1 MDYKETL
8 HMPKTGFEM
17 RGNLP
22 KKEPGIQKRW
32 KDMHLYEK
40 MLSQRETAKPFIL
53 HDGPPY
59 ANGDIHLG
67 HALNKVLKDVI
78 NRSHY
83 MMGDKI
89 VYIPGWDTHGLPI
102 ETAVTKLGYDRKKM
116 PLAEFRKICQDYAL
130 EQVEKQKA
138 GFLSLGSI
146 GDYDHPYITLQKEFE
161 ALQIDVF
168 GKMATKGLIYKG
180 LKPVIWSPSSESAL
194 AEAEVEY
201 KDVKSPTI
209 FVKFQVKDGKGV
221 LTSDDSFV
229 IWTTTPWTIPANLG
243 ISVHPDFEYAL
254 VKTEKGNLVL
264 LNELVDSL
272 CDEFK
277 LEQREV
283 IKTFKG
289 KEFEYITCVHPLYE
303 DRESLV
309 MCGEHVTADAGTGCV
324 HTAPGFGMDDFLIGM
339 KYNLPVYVNVDE
351 KGCMTKDCGEW
362 LEGQYVEDAN
372 KTVTMRLDELGCLL
386 KLQFITHS
394 YPHDWRTKKP
404 VIYRATTQWF
414 ASIDKIRDE
423 LLEQIHSVEWT
434 PSWGEQRMHN
444 MIADRGD
451 WCISRQRAWGV
462 PIPIIYGEDDT
473 PLIDEAIFEHV
484 SKLFAEY
491 GSNVW
496 FEREAK
502 DLLPEGYTSSHSP
515 NGIFRKEMD
524 TMDVWF
530 DSGSSHTGCIK
541 ERGLDYPVDLYFEG
555 SDQYRGW
562 FNSSLIV
569 GTAVHGKAPYKAVL
583 SHGFVMDEKGQKMS
597 KSLWNAVAPGEIT
610 KKYGADILRLWAC
623 SVDYQADVSMGQNIL
638 KQVSDNY
645 RKVRNTFRFLMA
657 NLDNNEFSK
666 KDCIPFDQLNALNQ
680 YILVLLKDAIDFVIK
695 AYKEYRFS
703 DVVSYL
709 SNLMTN
715 DLSAYYLDYTKD
727 ILYIENVD
735 SLSRREVQTVL
746 YTAVDVLAKLWSPI
760 LCHTCEEI
768 NDFMHFNSESIHL
781 ESFDD
786 LQLNFNGKDI
796 KDKMKV
802 LFEIRKDVF
811 KALEEKRAD
820 KLIGKPLEAKVL
832 LHVSE
837 QQKAV
842 IDEMLDNVPQWFT
855 VSQVE
860 FVQDTLP
867 SYEVCQVQVEKAQG
881 SVCPRC
887 WNITKTSHEDGL
899 CNRCYDV
906 LNK

>member
-1 MDYKETL
+1 
-8 HMPKTGFEM
+8 M
-17 RGNLP
+17 R
-22 KKEPGIQKRW
+22 
-32 KDMHLYEK
+32 
-40 MLSQRETAKPFIL
+40 
-53 HDGPPY
+53 
-59 ANGDIHLG
+59 
-67 HALNKVLKDVI
+67 LKI
-78 NRSHY
+78 
-83 MMGDKI
+83 I
-89 VYIPGWDTHGLPI
+89 
-102 ETAVTKLGYDRKKM
+102 
-116 PLAEFRKICQDYAL
+116 
-130 EQVEKQKA
+130 
-138 GFLSLGSI
+138 
-146 GDYDHPYITLQKEFE
+146 
-161 ALQIDVF
+161 
-168 GKMATKGLIYKG
+168 
-180 LKPVIWSPSSESAL
+180 
-194 AEAEVEY
+194 
-201 KDVKSPTI
+201 
-209 FVKFQVKDGKGV
+209 
-221 LTSDDSFV
+221 SF
-229 IWTTTPWTIPANLG
+229 
-243 ISVHPDFEYAL
+243 
-254 VKTEKGNLVL
+254 TEKGAEQTGRLCKK
-264 LNELVDSL
+264 LNVWEYECTGYTLTRLAGKHGLEELPENIVEWIGKLWGECAFVFVGAAGIAVRMISPWVKDKFTDS
-272 CDEFK
+272 
-277 LEQREV
+277 
-283 IKTFKG
+283 
-289 KEFEYITCVHPLYE
+289 
-303 DRESLV
+303 
-309 MCGEHVTADAGTGCV
+309 
-324 HTAPGFGMDDFLIGM
+324 
-339 KYNLPVYVNVDE
+339 
-351 KGCMTKDCGEW
+351 
-362 LEGQYVEDAN
+362 
-372 KTVTMRLDELGCLL
+372 
-386 KLQFITHS
+386 
-394 YPHDWRTKKP
+394 P
-404 VIYRATTQWF
+404 VI
-414 ASIDKIRDE
+414 
-423 LLEQIHSVEWT
+423 
-434 PSWGEQRMHN
+434 
-444 MIADRGD
+444 
-451 WCISRQRAWGV
+451 
-462 PIPIIYGEDDT
+462 
-473 PLIDEAIFEHV
+473 
-484 SKLFAEY
+484 
-491 GSNVW
+491 
-496 FEREAK
+496 
-502 DLLPEGYTSSHSP
+502 
-515 NGIFRKEMD
+515 
-524 TMDVWF
+524 
-530 DSGSSHTGCIK
+530 
-541 ERGLDYPVDLYFEG
+541 
-555 SDQYRGW
+555 
-562 FNSSLIV
+562 
-569 GTAVHGKAPYKAVL
+569 
-583 SHGFVMDEKGQKMS
+583 VMDEKGQKMS

-680 YILVLLKDAIDFVIK
+680 YILVLLKDASDFVIK